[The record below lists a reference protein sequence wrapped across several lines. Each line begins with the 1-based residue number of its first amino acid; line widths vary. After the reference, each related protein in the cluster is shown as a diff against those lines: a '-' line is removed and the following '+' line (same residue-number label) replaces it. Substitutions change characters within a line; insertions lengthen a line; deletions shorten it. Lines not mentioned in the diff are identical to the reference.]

1 MQVTKVSSIIL
12 TPKQHKF
19 CLKYV
24 ESGNASLAYREVYD
38 CSGSKPS
45 TVSRKAK
52 ELLDNGKITAKIN
65 ELCNMHQQRHQVTI
79 DSLSNQLDEDRDFAR
94 QNGHSAALPGKE
106 KPGTLLPDLGI
117 RNLGVVQ
124 AMPVA

>member
-1 MQVTKVSSIIL
+1 MHARVIAIAAFRLQHADIRQAHPVSCQRPGFLMEVTKVSSIML

-65 ELCNMHQQRHQVTI
+65 EL
-79 DSLSNQLDEDRDFAR
+79 S
-94 QNGHSAALPGKE
+94 K
-106 KPGTLLPDLGI
+106 I
-117 RNLGVVQ
+117 R
-124 AMPVA
+124 

>member
-1 MQVTKVSSIIL
+1 MIL

-52 ELLDNGKITAKIN
+52 ELLDGWHR
-65 ELCNMHQQRHQVTI
+65 MQ
-79 DSLSNQLDEDRDFAR
+79 
-94 QNGHSAALPGKE
+94 
-106 KPGTLLPDLGI
+106 
-117 RNLGVVQ
+117 
-124 AMPVA
+124 M